1 MNKEFIVLSR
11 QDAVARN
18 NSPYVNL
25 KVANNEEI
33 ENICVFDVPKTSG
46 PKVGQLVRFLTIR
59 ENQGKKSATNMD
71 MIAGTF
77 PTEEHPL
84 YHLVPRPVKRE
95 VWDATIKT
103 LIGFCKDKVLID
115 FISNQADELFP
126 KYIKY
131 PAATS
136 VHHAFPGGLLNH
148 TWQMLHLLEGI
159 YPVYPYPEDIKVER
173 IIIGILFHD
182 WGKLC
187 EYNVEGEKLE
197 NGFLLGH
204 IYMSANYL
212 NNLLRELDIDKR
224 EVNFI
229 VHCVLAC
236 LLYTSPSPR
245 DS

>member
-103 LIGFCKDKVLID
+103 LIGFCKDKVISD
-115 FISNQADELFP
+115 FISKQAE
-126 KYIKY
+126 
-131 PAATS
+131 
-136 VHHAFPGGLLNH
+136 
-148 TWQMLHLLEGI
+148 
-159 YPVYPYPEDIKVER
+159 
-173 IIIGILFHD
+173 
-182 WGKLC
+182 
-187 EYNVEGEKLE
+187 
-197 NGFLLGH
+197 
-204 IYMSANYL
+204 
-212 NNLLRELDIDKR
+212 
-224 EVNFI
+224 
-229 VHCVLAC
+229 
-236 LLYTSPSPR
+236 
-245 DS
+245 